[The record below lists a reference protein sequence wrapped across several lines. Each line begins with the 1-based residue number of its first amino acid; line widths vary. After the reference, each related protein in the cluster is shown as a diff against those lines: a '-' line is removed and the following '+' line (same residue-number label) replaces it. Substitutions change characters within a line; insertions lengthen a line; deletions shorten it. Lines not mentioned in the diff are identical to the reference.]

1 MAKFLKTNALAAVLL
16 LGMAAWLA
24 PRAVAQDSSLS
35 GTVLDLDG
43 KPWADCP
50 VTAEG
55 EQGVKATAKTDA
67 SGKYNFTGLH
77 PGTYKLY
84 VMLPMQNQPYLS
96 GQVKVSSGSNGPVDL
111 NFQELVAKK
120 NPEYVAL
127 LKKQSEEGKKFS
139 GVKQHFEKGV
149 QLLEQERAAK
159 AELSKATADQRDA
172 AKAKVNDLATQAVAE
187 FQEAQKAAGD
197 KDSNQHL
204 FWARMGEA
212 YDLAGRND
220 DAINAYQQAVTAKP
234 DNAGYYNN
242 LGNALARAGK
252 VDDAKAAYTKSAELD
267 PANAGMAWR
276 NFGISLYQAGRMSEA
291 IEPLKKAT
299 ELDPKNPQ
307 GWYLLGTCMVADP
320 SIYKTQGDKITVTP
334 MPGTAEA
341 FQKAIELDP
350 NGSIGAQAK
359 QGLEQLNQL
368 TGGIETKVGSK
379 KKKP

>member
-127 LKKQSEEGKKFS
+127 LKKQSEEM
-139 GVKQHFEKGV
+139 
-149 QLLEQERAAK
+149 
-159 AELSKATADQRDA
+159 
-172 AKAKVNDLATQAVAE
+172 
-187 FQEAQKAAGD
+187 
-197 KDSNQHL
+197 KD
-204 FWARMGEA
+204 
-212 YDLAGRND
+212 
-220 DAINAYQQAVTAKP
+220 
-234 DNAGYYNN
+234 
-242 LGNALARAGK
+242 
-252 VDDAKAAYTKSAELD
+252 
-267 PANAGMAWR
+267 
-276 NFGISLYQAGRMSEA
+276 
-291 IEPLKKAT
+291 
-299 ELDPKNPQ
+299 
-307 GWYLLGTCMVADP
+307 
-320 SIYKTQGDKITVTP
+320 
-334 MPGTAEA
+334 
-341 FQKAIELDP
+341 
-350 NGSIGAQAK
+350 
-359 QGLEQLNQL
+359 
-368 TGGIETKVGSK
+368 
-379 KKKP
+379 